1 MESKEVIFG
10 KLVNIN
16 FTPQSKSFVE
26 LFQCIQVIKKSIK
39 FLLILLLMGQ
49 SLGID
54 LLNYSD
60 MQFLKYFICLI
71 TVGHS
76 IFNQF
81 YLWMA
86 ITLPLFKFLWFFQC
100 WGFIILIL
108 FQNFYLIFARLFI
121 LNFEL
126 WYSSIFKKYFQNQLL
141 PHLFKIE

>member
-10 KLVNIN
+10 KLVKIN

-49 SLGID
+49 SLGIG

-71 TVGHS
+71 TVVHS